1 MDTTCG
7 SYAFKGAVAS
17 RDADIIERAKSAGMI
32 ILAKTNMSVRLHFS
46 LPTLLMLKSLS
57 KENPRQELGSSKGF
71 FITSGWSA
79 VGGQV

>member
-32 ILAKTNMSVRLHFS
+32 ILAKTNMSVRHL
-46 LPTLLMLKSLS
+46 TYLMLKSLPN
-57 KENPRQELGSSKGF
+57 ENPLQELGSSKGF
-71 FITSGWSA
+71 LITSGWSA
-79 VGGQV
+79 VGGQVI